1 MRRLRILTPMLAI
14 LLSALLFG
22 GRKVARHFLFPASQV
37 AEAAI
42 PSAAAGVA
50 SLSLVARDGAHVH
63 ALELEP
69 PVGKRSGRVFVIFH
83 NNRQTIGDAVE
94 LGQAL
99 QSRGHGA
106 LIVEYRGYGISRDEG
121 TSSEQGL
128 YDDAEAALDHLS
140 THGVPPA
147 RIVLFGTSLG
157 SGVAAE
163 MARRGRGGALVLVA
177 PYTSIPDLVRDA
189 VPLAPNDLADLFVQD
204 RFDTLSKSGDIHV
217 PTLVIHGD
225 ADEIVPFW
233 MGERLSSSIA
243 GARLLRVPGGHHH
256 DLFTRDGARLFVE
269 LSGFLK

>member
-14 LLSALLFG
+14 LLSTLLFG
-22 GRKVARHFLFPASQV
+22 GRKVAHHFLFPAAQV
-37 AEAAI
+37 AEAPV
-42 PSAAAGVA
+42 PSSIA

-63 ALELEP
+63 AIELDAP
-69 PVGKRSGRVFVIFH
+69 AGKQGGRVFVIFH

-106 LIVEYRGYGISRDEG
+106 LIVEYRGYGVSRDEG

-128 YDDAEAALDHLS
+128 YDDAEAALDHLA

-189 VPLAPNDLADLFVQD
+189 VPIAPNDLADLFVQD
-204 RFDTLSKSGDIHV
+204 RFDTLSKSAEIRV

-233 MGERLSSSIA
+233 MGQRLSSSIA

-256 DLFTRDGARLFVE
+256 DLFTRDGERLFLE
-269 LSGFLK
+269 LSGFVK